1 MTAPRGR
8 RCALGSHPA
17 VAWQAPVAQM
27 AEAGGLN
34 PLQHGFESHRG
45 HRIGLPRSPSSLCL
59 MARYARCDVRRKP
72 PSSSDPT
79 KRLCRK
85 SALFRRLSSAPP
97 ADRRR
102 EHRARIAPCNP
113 PPSSSLAEETSAHSS
128 SERRE
133 RDPGVPDCF
142 ACSESGQKRHA
153 TRRRRLLSQTTLCEE
168 AFRKQPHSTFKAR
181 KKGPTLCVQ

>member
-1 MTAPRGR
+1 
-8 RCALGSHPA
+8 
-17 VAWQAPVAQM
+17 M

-85 SALFRRLSSAPP
+85 SALFSMSFVGSSCRSAARTSR
-97 ADRRR
+97 ADRALQPAAVLV
-102 EHRARIAPCNP
+102 ARGGKN
-113 PPSSSLAEETSAHSS
+113 SSAHSS

-133 RDPGVPDCF
+133 RDPGVLDCF

-153 TRRRRLLSQTTLCEE
+153 TRPRRLLSLTTLCEE
-168 AFRKQPHSTFKAR
+168 ASREQPHSTFKAR
-181 KKGPTLCVQ
+181 KKGSALHVQ